1 MTSYVLSF
9 ASGAISEGWFADDQ
23 GAKSWATDLL
33 ENHGY
38 DPSEIVTGDWDANG
52 YNDENQACERMLFWA
67 NEADAENDPGA
78 NAIASLGVVRSPTA
92 NEPKPWSNAT
102 ATG

>member
-1 MTSYVLSF
+1 MKSYVLNF
-9 ASGAISEGWFADDQ
+9 ANGGTSEAYFD
-23 GAKSWATDLL
+23 TDAAAQTWVIVTL

-38 DPSEIVTGDWDANG
+38 DADEIVTGDWDANG

-78 NAIASLGVVRSPTA
+78 NAIASLEVVR
-92 NEPKPWSNAT
+92 
-102 ATG
+102 

>member
-1 MTSYVLSF
+1 MNNYVLNF
-9 ASGAISEGWFADDQ
+9 ANGQTSEAHFDNDTA
-23 GAKSWATDLL
+23 AESWATDTL

-67 NEADAENDPGA
+67 CEADAENDPGA
-78 NAIASLGVVRSPTA
+78 NAIASLEVVR
-92 NEPKPWSNAT
+92 
-102 ATG
+102 